1 MSQPRDR
8 ELDDVKRVL
17 RRLQHLDHQQIEP
30 LPASLPIEQSA
41 VDGRRG
47 HLQPNPFILAVAVVA
62 TLTGVLMTLGVTLV
76 GLLDQQRVTTSKL
89 GEGNQ
94 PGPSPQPSADPIATV
109 AAIGTTPTAPPL
121 TTGMDITPRLEA
133 SSATTA
139 PHVVVPAVWSAP
151 AGHGTRLA
159 LVFEPAGEA
168 HHHHVLVSGIEAS
181 AFITKGIEIIAGTWM
196 LHAADLAEAMIVRQA
211 NAAEKTSVTI
221 ELRTDSGTV
230 VSWHELILLG
240 PSVTTSGPAPLPLM
254 AALGADE
261 ASHLLLQAR
270 QLSSRGDH
278 VNARLLLEHAADLGN
293 AEATLELKGN
303 PR

>member
-1 MSQPRDR
+1 M
-8 ELDDVKRVL
+8 
-17 RRLQHLDHQQIEP
+17 
-30 LPASLPIEQSA
+30 
-41 VDGRRG
+41 
-47 HLQPNPFILAVAVVA
+47 
-62 TLTGVLMTLGVTLV
+62 
-76 GLLDQQRVTTSKL
+76 
-89 GEGNQ
+89 
-94 PGPSPQPSADPIATV
+94 
-109 AAIGTTPTAPPL
+109 
-121 TTGMDITPRLEA
+121 
-133 SSATTA
+133 
-139 PHVVVPAVWSAP
+139 
-151 AGHGTRLA
+151 
-159 LVFEPAGEA
+159 
-168 HHHHVLVSGIEAS
+168 SGIEAS

-230 VSWHELILLG
+230 VSRHELILLG

-293 AEATLELKGN
+293 AEATLELKGGN